1 MWNAALDDIPSGELI
16 IALIVCLFSSAF
28 FSASETAMMAVNRFR
43 LKALA
48 QQENRGAQL
57 TLKLL
62 EHTDRLLGVIL
73 LGNTLINT
81 ATATLATLI
90 TTRLFADNHF
100 ALGAATLLVAFAILV
115 FSEATPK
122 VIAATHPDRS
132 ALLAS
137 YPLTVMLRVF
147 YPAVWFIN
155 LFVHGMLR
163 ILHLQG
169 KKHDH
174 GSLSPEEL
182 RMLVLESGRFME
194 KKHHAILVNLFE
206 LTNITVDDVMTPRHQ
221 IEGLDLAAEQEELAR
236 QLYTCHHTRLPVF
249 EDNPDNMVGI
259 LHTRKAL
266 SLSEDELTGDTLR
279 TLIRPPYFIPSGT
292 PLFTQLQNF
301 QENRRRIGLV
311 VDEYGELR
319 GLVTLED
326 ILEQIIG
333 EFTTNAPSAGSR
345 LEKQSDG
352 SYLLDGSMSL
362 RELNRKLKRNFP
374 LDGPKTLNGLV
385 LEYFEDIPD
394 AGTCLTIAGERLEI
408 VQTQDRSIK
417 VIRLYPQAAVH

>member
-1 MWNAALDDIPSGELI
+1 
-16 IALIVCLFSSAF
+16 
-28 FSASETAMMAVNRFR
+28 MMAVNRFR
-43 LKALA
+43 LKARA
-48 QQENRGAQL
+48 QQGHQGAIL
-57 TLKLL
+57 TRKLL
-62 EHTDRLLGVIL
+62 DHTDRLLGVIL

-90 TTRLFADNHF
+90 TTRLFAGTHY
-100 ALGAATLLVAFAILV
+100 ALGIATLLVAFAILV

-122 VIAATHPDRS
+122 VIAATHPEKT
-132 ALLAS
+132 AVLAS
-137 YPLTVMLRVF
+137 FPLTLLLKVF

-155 LFVHGMLR
+155 LFVHALLR
-163 ILHLQG
+163 LFQLSG
-169 KKHDH
+169 KKQDH
-174 GSLSPEEL
+174 TSLSPEEL
-182 RMLVLESGRFME
+182 RLLVLESGRFME
-194 KKHHAILVNLFE
+194 KKHHTILVNLFE
-206 LTNITVDDVMTPRHQ
+206 LANITVDDVMTPRHQ
-221 IEGLDLAAEQEELAR
+221 IEALDLEAPHEELSH
-236 QLYTCHHTRLPVF
+236 QLYTCHHTRLPVY
-249 EDNPDNMVGI
+249 EGNADNMVGI

-266 SLSEDELTGDTLR
+266 SLHEDEVTGDTLR
-279 TLIRPPYFIPSGT
+279 ALIRPPYFIPSGT

-333 EFTTNAPSAGSR
+333 EFTTNAPGTGSR

-408 VQTQDRSIK
+408 MQTQDRSIK
-417 VIRLYPQAAVH
+417 MIRLYPQPEPR